1 MDPKLFKSI
10 GEIKTPIGFLC
21 LTILVTEALLF
32 ALIKTVAGVN
42 TTIITVGM
50 VTLPFFILGIFYLI
64 FKDHPNGF
72 EGGEIEEEEAEKI
85 VERKYDL
92 FVSVP
97 MAAFDTTTEYE
108 AFRSA
113 ILDCIRGIKNSCAF
127 SDVFYAGQEI
137 GSFKE
142 FESEDLSVTQVYSAL
157 KNSSN
162 FLLIYPK
169 KLPTS
174 ALIELGWAMVMNK
187 PIIIF
192 SKGRDE
198 LPYLMKNADSVY
210 KNIAI
215 YEYKTSLDIQAR
227 FSANKRKL
235 FESLTSKSSG
245 RKKTSR

>member
-1 MDPKLFKSI
+1 MDSKLFKSI
-10 GEIKTPIGFLC
+10 SEIKTPIGFLC
-21 LTILVTEALLF
+21 LTISVTEGLLF
-32 ALIKTVAGVN
+32 ALIKTVEGFR

-50 VTLPFFILGIFYLI
+50 VMLPFFIVVIFYLL
-64 FKDHPNGF
+64 FKDHPNEF
-72 EGGEIEEEEAEKI
+72 VGGEIEEGEAEKI

-92 FVSVP
+92 FVSAP
-97 MAAFDTTTEYE
+97 MAAFDAATEYE

-142 FESEDLSVTQVYSAL
+142 FESEDLSVIQVYSAL

-198 LPYLMKNADSVY
+198 LPFLMKNADSVY

-215 YEYKTSLDIQAR
+215 YEYKTSSDIQTR
-227 FSANKRKL
+227 FSANTRNCL
-235 FESLTSKSSG
+235 NL
-245 RKKTSR
+245 

>member
-1 MDPKLFKSI
+1 MDPKLLKSI

-21 LTILVTEALLF
+21 LTILMTEALLF

-50 VTLPFFILGIFYLI
+50 VTLPFYILWIFYSI
-64 FKDHPNGF
+64 FKTHPNGF
-72 EGGEIEEEEAEKI
+72 EGSEIEEEKAEKI

-113 ILDCIRGIKNSCAF
+113 TLDCIRGIKNSCAF
-127 SDVFYAGQEI
+127 SDVFYAGQGL
-137 GSFKE
+137 GSFEE
-142 FESEDLSVTQVYSAL
+142 FESEDLSVAQNYSAL

-198 LPYLMKNADSVY
+198 LPYLMKNADSIY

-215 YEYKTSLDIQAR
+215 YEYKKSSDIQKR

-245 RKKTSR
+245 RKKPRR